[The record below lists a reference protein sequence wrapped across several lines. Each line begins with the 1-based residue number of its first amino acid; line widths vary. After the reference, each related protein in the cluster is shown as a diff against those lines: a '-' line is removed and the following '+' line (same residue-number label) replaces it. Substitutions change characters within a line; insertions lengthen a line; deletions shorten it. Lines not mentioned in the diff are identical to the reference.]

1 LGCGHFSAPVRKR
14 SGLLNTV
21 ATIERNG
28 ARETWKNM
36 LLAVVILKSLIEL
49 SLMFI
54 VGRFLL
60 GLLAGAKRQTNVF
73 WQLLD
78 VAAKPALWL
87 TRRLSPKLI
96 LDRHIPL
103 AAASWLIIAWVLVVM
118 VKIDLCLQAGGA
130 ACQ

>member
-1 LGCGHFSAPVRKR
+1 MQGCQYVVRDGEH
-14 SGLLNTV
+14 SPS
-21 ATIERNG
+21 IEIPFG
-28 ARETWKNM
+28 SFWVSM

-87 TRRLSPKLI
+87 TRRISPKLI
-96 LDRHIPL
+96 LDQHIPL

-118 VKIDLCLQAGGA
+118 AKVDMCLQAGGA

>member
-1 LGCGHFSAPVRKR
+1 
-14 SGLLNTV
+14 
-21 ATIERNG
+21 
-28 ARETWKNM
+28 M

-54 VGRFLL
+54 AGRFLL

-78 VAAKPALWL
+78 VATKPVLWL
-87 TRRLSPKLI
+87 TRRISPKLI
-96 LDRHIPL
+96 LDQHIPL
-103 AAASWLIIAWVLVVM
+103 AAASWLIVAWVLVVK
-118 VKIDLCLQAGGA
+118 VKIDLCLQLGAA